1 MAASG
6 TSLLEFI
13 DDDSAADISS
23 RMNCEAC
30 RAVLYV
36 PIQPGCTMDT
46 SQCKLDNDQTHS
58 AKATFSRQRKA
69 MFFNGHISYIKPT
82 ELHFQKKKTE
92 LISGC
97 QTITDCKRFL
107 PSY

>member
-82 ELHFQKKKTE
+82 ELHFQKKK
-92 LISGC
+92 LN
-97 QTITDCKRFL
+97 
-107 PSY
+107 